1 MNSYKNYIH
10 VLRSILKNFDDNQFD
25 DIIKNILIKIFD
37 IYYLERHIQ
46 QYNIDNVFK
55 RHNMDMYNLLCRKYL
70 MTKRLMFI
78 KHKYD
83 KKEYIINL
91 LKKNKNFILKDNE
104 TYKSI
109 ADKQLTRIPMRY
121 LAQSSARFVI
131 SFAITLRS
139 RVILMMGCTKNC
151 ILTGLILL
159 CYTACQKF
167 IRTEHRCDPY
177 VQRSE
182 HPRTNSENLLLT

>member
-25 DIIKNILIKIFD
+25 DIIKNISIKIFD

-55 RHNMDMYNLLCRKYL
+55 QYNMNMYNLLCRKYV
-70 MTKRLMFI
+70 MTKSKRLMFI

-91 LKKNKNFILKDNE
+91 LKK
-104 TYKSI
+104 
-109 ADKQLTRIPMRY
+109 
-121 LAQSSARFVI
+121 
-131 SFAITLRS
+131 TL
-139 RVILMMGCTKNC
+139 
-151 ILTGLILL
+151 
-159 CYTACQKF
+159 F
-167 IRTEHRCDPY
+167 
-177 VQRSE
+177 
-182 HPRTNSENLLLT
+182 